1 MTISPLNYFTQGGKT
16 QFFSLKVS
24 ENQIDHQVLLNS
36 DEKQK
41 SFIYNTFN
49 GHTDRPLGAGESGLN
64 NIGSNLHIALPKKA
78 FMKNMYEKGM
88 TMSKIRKKRNV
99 NTILSYLLP
108 PYLITSSRNF

>member
-24 ENQIDHQVLLNS
+24 ENYIDHQVLLNS

-49 GHTDRPLGAGESGLN
+49 GQSVH
-64 NIGSNLHIALPKKA
+64 
-78 FMKNMYEKGM
+78 
-88 TMSKIRKKRNV
+88 
-99 NTILSYLLP
+99 
-108 PYLITSSRNF
+108 